1 MYPEELLYTKSN
13 FWVKINSNDT
23 ARIGITDF
31 AQQKLGKI
39 LFVDLPDIDT
49 EHDQF
54 DSFIIIESDDV
65 MKEVY
70 APLSGK
76 VISVNEEIDDDPSI
90 INHEP
95 YEDGWLV
102 EIELSHDEEIK
113 ELIDYAEY
121 MDLMGLEGFDEW
133 PFNYLL

>member
-1 MYPEELLYTKSN
+1 MYPEDLLYTKSN
-13 FWVKINSNDT
+13 VWVKINSNDT

-31 AQQKLGKI
+31 LQKKLGKVQ
-39 LFVDLPDIDT
+39 FVDLPDIST

-54 DSFIIIESDDV
+54 DPFIIIESDDV
-65 MKEVY
+65 TKEVY

-95 YEDGWLV
+95 YDDGWLV
-102 EIELSHDEEIK
+102 EIEISHKDEINSLMDYVE
-113 ELIDYAEY
+113 YAEF
-121 MDLMGLEGFDEW
+121 MDTGEFDD
-133 PFNYLL
+133 

>member
-1 MYPEELLYTKSN
+1 MYPEDLLYTNSN
-13 FWVKINSNDT
+13 VWVKINSNDT

-31 AQQKLGKI
+31 SQKKLGKV

-54 DSFIIIESDDV
+54 DPFIIIESKDS

-76 VISVNEEIDDDPSI
+76 VISVNEEIDDDPTI

-102 EIELSHDEEIK
+102 EIEVSHEE
-113 ELIDYAEY
+113 EVSRLINYAEY
-121 MDLMGLEGFDEW
+121 MELMDTGDFDE
-133 PFNYLL
+133 

>member
-1 MYPEELLYTKSN
+1 MYPEDLLYNKSN
-13 FWVKINSNDT
+13 VWVKINSNDT
-23 ARIGITDF
+23 ARIGITDYS
-31 AQQKLGKI
+31 QKKLGKV
-39 LFVDLPDIDT
+39 LFVDWPDIDT

-76 VISVNEEIDDDPSI
+76 VISVNEEIDDDPTI

-102 EIELSHDEEIK
+102 EIEVSHEE
-113 ELIDYAEY
+113 EVSSLMDYAEY
-121 MDLMGLEGFDEW
+121 MELMDAGDFDE
-133 PFNYLL
+133 

>member
-1 MYPEELLYTKSN
+1 MYLEDLLYTNSN
-13 FWVKINSNDT
+13 VWVKINSNDT

-31 AQQKLGKI
+31 SQKKLGKV

-54 DSFIIIESDDV
+54 DPFIIIESKDS

-76 VISVNEEIDDDPSI
+76 VISVNEEIDDDLSI

-102 EIELSHDEEIK
+102 EIEVSHEE
-113 ELIDYAEY
+113 EVSRLINYAEY
-121 MDLMGLEGFDEW
+121 MELLDTGDFDE
-133 PFNYLL
+133 

>member
-1 MYPEELLYTKSN
+1 MYQEELLYTKSN
-13 FWVKINSNDT
+13 VWVKINSNDI

-31 AQQKLGKI
+31 AQKKLDKV

-65 MKEVY
+65 MKEVC

-95 YEDGWLV
+95 YEDGWLI
-102 EIELSHDEEIK
+102 EIEVSNEEEISR
-113 ELIDYAEY
+113 LMGYDEY
-121 MDLMGLEGFDEW
+121 MELMDAGDFDE
-133 PFNYLL
+133 

>member
-13 FWVKINSNDT
+13 VWVKIISNDI

-54 DSFIIIESDDV
+54 DSFIIIESDAV

-121 MDLMGLEGFDEW
+121 MDLMDSEGFDE
-133 PFNYLL
+133 

>member
-1 MYPEELLYTKSN
+1 MYPEDLLYTKSN
-13 FWVKINSNDT
+13 VWVKINSNDT

-31 AQQKLGKI
+31 LQKKLGKVQ
-39 LFVDLPDIDT
+39 FVDLPDIHT

-54 DSFIIIESDDV
+54 DPFIIIESDDV

-76 VISVNEEIDDDPSI
+76 VISVNDEIDDDPAI

-95 YEDGWLV
+95 YDDGWLV
-102 EIELSHDEEIK
+102 EIEVSHEDEINS
-113 ELIDYAEY
+113 LMDYVEY
-121 MDLMGLEGFDEW
+121 EEFMDAGEFDD
-133 PFNYLL
+133 

>member
-1 MYPEELLYTKSN
+1 MYLEDLLYTNSN
-13 FWVKINSNDT
+13 VWVKINSNDT

-31 AQQKLGKI
+31 SQKKLGKV

-54 DSFIIIESDDV
+54 DPFIIIESKDS

-76 VISVNEEIDDDPSI
+76 VISVNEEIDDDLSI

-102 EIELSHDEEIK
+102 EIEVSHEE
-113 ELIDYAEY
+113 EVSRLINYAEY
-121 MDLMGLEGFDEW
+121 MELMDTGDFDE
-133 PFNYLL
+133 

>member
-1 MYPEELLYTKSN
+1 MYQEELLYTKSN
-13 FWVKINSNDT
+13 VWVKINSNDI

-31 AQQKLGKI
+31 AQKKLGKV

-65 MKEVY
+65 MKEVC

-95 YEDGWLV
+95 YEDGWLIG
-102 EIELSHDEEIK
+102 IEVSNEEEISR
-113 ELIDYAEY
+113 LMGYDEY
-121 MDLMGLEGFDEW
+121 MELMDAGDFDE
-133 PFNYLL
+133 

>member
-13 FWVKINSNDT
+13 VWVKINSNDT

-121 MDLMGLEGFDEW
+121 MDLMDSEGFDEW

>member
-13 FWVKINSNDT
+13 VWVKINSNDT

-54 DSFIIIESDDV
+54 DSFIIIESEDS
-65 MKEVY
+65 MKEIH

-121 MDLMGLEGFDEW
+121 MDLMDSEGFDE
-133 PFNYLL
+133 

>member
-1 MYPEELLYTKSN
+1 MYPEDLLYTKSN
-13 FWVKINSNDT
+13 VWVKINSNDT
-23 ARIGITDF
+23 VRIGITDF
-31 AQQKLGKI
+31 AQKKLGKVV
-39 LFVDLPDIDT
+39 FVDLPDIDT

-54 DSFIIIESDDV
+54 DPFIIMESKDS

-95 YEDGWLV
+95 YEDGWLI
-102 EIELSHDEEIK
+102 EIDISHEEEISS
-113 ELIDYAEY
+113 LVGYAEY
-121 MDLMGLEGFDEW
+121 KELMDAGDFDE
-133 PFNYLL
+133 

>member
-1 MYPEELLYTKSN
+1 MYPEDLLYTKSN
-13 FWVKINSNDT
+13 VWVKINSNDT

-31 AQQKLGKI
+31 AQQNQGKI
-39 LFVDLPDIDT
+39 LFVDLPDIDS

-54 DSFIIIESDDV
+54 DSFIIIESEDS

-76 VISVNEEIDDDPSI
+76 VISVNEEIDDDPTI

-102 EIELSHDEEIK
+102 EIDVSHEE
-113 ELIDYAEY
+113 EVSSLMDYAEY
-121 MDLMGLEGFDEW
+121 MELMDAGDFDE
-133 PFNYLL
+133 

>member
-1 MYPEELLYTKSN
+1 MYPEDLLYTNSN
-13 FWVKINSNDT
+13 VWVKINSNDT

-31 AQQKLGKI
+31 SQKKLGKV

-54 DSFIIIESDDV
+54 DPFIIIESKDS

-76 VISVNEEIDDDPSI
+76 VISVNEEIDDDLSI

-102 EIELSHDEEIK
+102 EIEVSHEE
-113 ELIDYAEY
+113 EVSRLINYAEY
-121 MDLMGLEGFDEW
+121 MELMDTGDFDE
-133 PFNYLL
+133 

>member
-1 MYPEELLYTKSN
+1 MYPEDLLYTKSN
-13 FWVKINSNDT
+13 VWVKINSNYT

-49 EHDQF
+49 EYDQF
-54 DSFIIIESDDV
+54 DSFIIIESEDS
-65 MKEVY
+65 MKEIH

-95 YEDGWLV
+95 YEDGWLI
-102 EIELSHDEEIK
+102 EIEVSHEEENSSLISYFK
-113 ELIDYAEY
+113 YMEL
-121 MDLMGLEGFDEW
+121 MDAGDFDE
-133 PFNYLL
+133 

>member
-1 MYPEELLYTKSN
+1 MYPEDLLYTKSN
-13 FWVKINSNDT
+13 VWVKINSNDT

-31 AQQKLGKI
+31 SQNKLGKV

-54 DSFIIIESDDV
+54 DPFIIIESKDS

-76 VISVNEEIDDDPSI
+76 VISINEEIDDDPTI

-102 EIELSHDEEIK
+102 EVEVSYEE
-113 ELIDYAEY
+113 EVSRLIDYAEY
-121 MDLMGLEGFDEW
+121 MELMDTGDFDE
-133 PFNYLL
+133 

>member
-13 FWVKINSNDT
+13 VWVKIISNDI

-54 DSFIIIESDDV
+54 DSFIIIESDAV
-65 MKEVY
+65 MKEIF

-121 MDLMGLEGFDEW
+121 MNLMDSEGFDE
-133 PFNYLL
+133 

>member
-1 MYPEELLYTKSN
+1 MYPEDLLYTKSN
-13 FWVKINSNDT
+13 VWVKINSNDT

-31 AQQKLGKI
+31 SQKKLGKV

-54 DSFIIIESDDV
+54 DPFIIIESKDS

-76 VISVNEEIDDDPSI
+76 VISVNEEIDDDLSI

-95 YEDGWLV
+95 YEDGWLL
-102 EIELSHDEEIK
+102 EIDVSHEE
-113 ELIDYAEY
+113 EVSRLIDYPEY
-121 MDLMGLEGFDEW
+121 MKLMDAGDFDE
-133 PFNYLL
+133 

>member
-1 MYPEELLYTKSN
+1 MYPEDLLYTKSN
-13 FWVKINSNDT
+13 VWVKINSNDT

-31 AQQKLGKI
+31 VQQKLGKI

-113 ELIDYAEY
+113 ELIDYAGY
-121 MDLMGLEGFDEW
+121 MDLMDSEGFDE
-133 PFNYLL
+133 

>member
-1 MYPEELLYTKSN
+1 MYPEDLLYTKSN
-13 FWVKINSNDT
+13 VWVKIISNDT
-23 ARIGITDF
+23 ARIGITDYS
-31 AQQKLGKI
+31 QKKLGKV

-76 VISVNEEIDDDPSI
+76 VISVNEEIDDD
-90 INHEP
+90 
-95 YEDGWLV
+95 
-102 EIELSHDEEIK
+102 
-113 ELIDYAEY
+113 
-121 MDLMGLEGFDEW
+121 
-133 PFNYLL
+133 LL

>member
-13 FWVKINSNDT
+13 VWVKINSNDT

-31 AQQKLGKI
+31 SQKKLGKVS
-39 LFVDLPDIDT
+39 FVDLPDIDT

-113 ELIDYAEY
+113 ELIDYDEY
-121 MDLMGLEGFDEW
+121 MDLMDLEGFDE
-133 PFNYLL
+133 

>member
-1 MYPEELLYTKSN
+1 MYQEELLYTKSN
-13 FWVKINSNDT
+13 VWVKINSNDI

-31 AQQKLGKI
+31 AQKKLGKV

-65 MKEVY
+65 MKEVC

-95 YEDGWLV
+95 YEDGWLI
-102 EIELSHDEEIK
+102 EIEVSNEEEISR
-113 ELIDYAEY
+113 LMGYDEY
-121 MDLMGLEGFDEW
+121 MELMDAGDFDE
-133 PFNYLL
+133 

>member
-1 MYPEELLYTKSN
+1 MYPEDLLYTKSN
-13 FWVKINSNDT
+13 VWVKINSNDT
-23 ARIGITDF
+23 VRIGITDF
-31 AQQKLGKI
+31 AQKKLGKVV
-39 LFVDLPDIDT
+39 FVDLPDIDT

-54 DSFIIIESDDV
+54 DPFIIMESKDS

-95 YEDGWLV
+95 YEDGWLI
-102 EIELSHDEEIK
+102 EIDISHEEEISS
-113 ELIDYAEY
+113 LVGYAEY
-121 MDLMGLEGFDEW
+121 MELMDAEDVDD
-133 PFNYLL
+133 

>member
-1 MYPEELLYTKSN
+1 MYPEDLLYNKSN
-13 FWVKINSNDT
+13 VWVKINSNDI

-31 AQQKLGKI
+31 AQMKLGKV
-39 LFVDLPDIDT
+39 LLVDLPDIDT

-54 DSFIIIESDDV
+54 DPFIIIESKDA

-76 VISVNEEIDDDPSI
+76 VINVNEEIDDDLTI

-102 EIELSHDEEIK
+102 EIEVSHEEEISR
-113 ELIDYAEY
+113 LMGYDEY
-121 MDLMGLEGFDEW
+121 MELMDAGDFDD
-133 PFNYLL
+133 

>member
-1 MYPEELLYTKSN
+1 MYQEELLYTKSN
-13 FWVKINSNDT
+13 VWVKINSNDI
-23 ARIGITDF
+23 ARIGITDYS
-31 AQQKLGKI
+31 QKKLGKV

-65 MKEVY
+65 MKEVC

-95 YEDGWLV
+95 YEDGWLI
-102 EIELSHDEEIK
+102 EIEVSNEEEISR
-113 ELIDYAEY
+113 LMGYDEY
-121 MDLMGLEGFDEW
+121 MELMDAGDFDE
-133 PFNYLL
+133 